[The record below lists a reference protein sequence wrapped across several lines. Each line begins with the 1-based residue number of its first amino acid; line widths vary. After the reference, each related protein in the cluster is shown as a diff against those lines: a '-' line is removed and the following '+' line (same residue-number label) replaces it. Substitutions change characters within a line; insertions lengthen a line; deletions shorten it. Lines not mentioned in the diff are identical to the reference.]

1 MNTNPHYTFNSIDFK
16 PPELNPKKVET
27 VQMDKSFDDTPH
39 LVDDYIKNLNDIAI
53 KHSFTDRESYSH
65 SHNNS
70 ITDPNFFTES
80 FNIANRTPEK
90 NIPSQHS
97 RTSSSGSLIKY
108 FKNIFKSGK

>member
-27 VQMDKSFDDTPH
+27 VQMDISFDDSPH
-39 LVDDYIKNLNDIAI
+39 LVDDYIKNINNNGMQ
-53 KHSFTDRESYSH
+53 HSFPERESYPH

-70 ITDPNFFTES
+70 ITDPNFFTDS

-90 NIPSQHS
+90 KIAIQHC
-97 RTSSSGSLIKY
+97 RTSNSGSLIKY